1 MNAPIDVKNICIET
15 ERLILRS
22 WQKDDVDSFYMHAF
36 DDEDEID
43 DSAERPPIEIFQ
55 RILNKIIQES
65 KTFAIILKEN
75 GDIIGSLGL
84 QPRRADSG
92 LPDEFNGREI
102 SYELFKNYRGNG
114 YMTEAV
120 KALCSYCFN
129 QLRYDYLTCGY
140 FEGNHKSKGVMERCG
155 FAWLKDIDTVVK
167 SGETVPGKLYVRY
180 QTNK

>member
-1 MNAPIDVKNICIET
+1 MNNFDLRKIHE
-15 ERLILRS
+15 LILFR
-22 WQKDDVDSFYMHAF
+22 DVCTTD
-36 DDEDEID
+36 
-43 DSAERPPIEIFQ
+43 
-55 RILNKIIQES
+55 
-65 KTFAIILKEN
+65 
-75 GDIIGSLGL
+75 
-84 QPRRADSG
+84 
-92 LPDEFNGREI
+92 
-102 SYELFKNYRGNG
+102 NG